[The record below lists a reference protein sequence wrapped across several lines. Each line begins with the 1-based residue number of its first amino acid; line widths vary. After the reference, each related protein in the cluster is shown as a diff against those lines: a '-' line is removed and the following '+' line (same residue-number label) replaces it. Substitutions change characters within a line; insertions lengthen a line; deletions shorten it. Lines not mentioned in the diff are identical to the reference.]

1 MRGKRHWYNNINW
14 DLPIKNTKYWYKN
27 LGCGS
32 KRRLK
37 VIAHA
42 IGVITCIL
50 MVLLFIAIQVKEI
63 IATDIEHQRIQR
75 LEQIKLEKLAI
86 EKEKQLKILAQE
98 TEQRSIE
105 TWNKFER
112 QQNAID
118 SANAFYEKEAKKN
131 LKIGSYI
138 KTNIDGEE
146 WIGKIKSIHGREIT
160 TTDNWKCYYGEDIQF
175 SELKEYKKFIK
186 DNSKG

>member
-1 MRGKRHWYNNINW
+1 MKRKRHWYNNINW
-14 DLPIKNTKYWYKN
+14 DMPIKNTKYWYKN
-27 LGCGS
+27 LGSGS
-32 KRRLK
+32 KRRLRDISK
-37 VIAHA
+37 AMGIIVSVLIIAF
-42 IGVITCIL
+42 
-50 MVLLFIAIQVKEI
+50 FIAFQVMEI
-63 IATDIEHQRIQR
+63 IAVDIETQRVQK
-75 LEQIKLEKLAI
+75 LEQIRLEKQAI
-86 EKEKQLKILAQE
+86 EKEKQLKTLAQE
-98 TEQRSIE
+98 TEQRSIKD
-105 TWNKFER
+105 WNRYNR

-118 SANAFYEKEAKKN
+118 STNAFYEKEAKKN

-175 SELKEYKKFIK
+175 SELKEYKQFIK